1 MVLRGAAGA
10 ACALPLFDDIPR
22 AHAQAKTAD
31 AGAAATGPI
40 KRLLIMY
47 SPNGGINE
55 AVTKVA
61 SHESTGSGATF
72 TPGPVYDPLV
82 ADGHK
87 SDLTIVHGLDM
98 GVAMLANAYGDA
110 HGLGI
115 GCMLTGTELAQG
127 TMFQAGMGGPGSGW
141 PGGIS
146 VDQFIAQKMPLRPR
160 ASIDFAI
167 KRMSGSIWSRMSYA
181 GANGQTVEPFDDPS
195 VAFDSLF
202 ANVGMSTSAID
213 RQNRRRKSVLDEVN
227 SELAALMGSLS
238 GRDKDKLNTHL
249 TLLRQIEMQLTVANA
264 GTCTAPTR
272 PVLTASAPVLYNAS
286 GMEVQQSPSADIDV
300 PQRHDLARKMILAA
314 MACDMSRVATIMM
327 APSRSDIFLTW
338 VKNVL
343 PAMKT
348 ESHHDL
354 SHEGDSNTTAAQQLV
369 IINQWYA
376 QQVSEMIKLLKATPE
391 GNGTMFDNTVIFWTN
406 ELGIGNGHTHTNIP
420 YMLAGNAG
428 GYFKTGQAVTIPSDS
443 AHITNAH
450 NRLLLSLI
458 HSMGFT
464 DVTAFGDPKYCAA
477 GPIKEIAA

>member
-1 MVLRGAAGA
+1 MKRLLSRRMVLRGAAGA

-238 GRDKDKLNTHL
+238 G
-249 TLLRQIEMQLTVANA
+249 
-264 GTCTAPTR
+264 
-272 PVLTASAPVLYNAS
+272 
-286 GMEVQQSPSADIDV
+286 
-300 PQRHDLARKMILAA
+300 
-314 MACDMSRVATIMM
+314 
-327 APSRSDIFLTW
+327 
-338 VKNVL
+338 
-343 PAMKT
+343 
-348 ESHHDL
+348 
-354 SHEGDSNTTAAQQLV
+354 
-369 IINQWYA
+369 
-376 QQVSEMIKLLKATPE
+376 
-391 GNGTMFDNTVIFWTN
+391 
-406 ELGIGNGHTHTNIP
+406 
-420 YMLAGNAG
+420 
-428 GYFKTGQAVTIPSDS
+428 
-443 AHITNAH
+443 
-450 NRLLLSLI
+450 
-458 HSMGFT
+458 
-464 DVTAFGDPKYCAA
+464 
-477 GPIKEIAA
+477 